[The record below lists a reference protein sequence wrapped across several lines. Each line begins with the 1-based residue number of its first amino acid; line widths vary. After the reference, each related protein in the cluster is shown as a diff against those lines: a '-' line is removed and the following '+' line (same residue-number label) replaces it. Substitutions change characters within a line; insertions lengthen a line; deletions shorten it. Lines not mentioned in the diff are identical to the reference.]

1 MAPVSP
7 THVHLIRHGQSTWNR
22 DGLVQGAHRGFDQAL
37 LTDTGRAEAAR
48 AGMVLGAR
56 LGRPG
61 DERSLQLWTSDLMR
75 TLQTAEIISLT
86 LRPMGWSASVRN
98 EPGLREQALGD
109 LEGERTDA
117 LRSVP
122 VPEGEHISEVRWG
135 GGESMQEVFE
145 RVGEWFAPALIEQ
158 PDHLVVVSHEH
169 TIRAA
174 LAWLRS
180 TSHLDIDW
188 DEPVLPGS
196 VTTYDVVD

>member
-1 MAPVSP
+1 MSP
-7 THVHLIRHGQSTWNR
+7 THVHLVRHGQSTWNR
-22 DGLVQGAHRGFDQAL
+22 DGLVQGAHRGSNQAL

-56 LGRPG
+56 LGRPR

-75 TLQTAEIISLT
+75 TLQTAEIIAVT

-122 VPEGEHISEVRWG
+122 VPEGEHISEVQWG

-180 TSHLDIDW
+180 TSHRDIDW